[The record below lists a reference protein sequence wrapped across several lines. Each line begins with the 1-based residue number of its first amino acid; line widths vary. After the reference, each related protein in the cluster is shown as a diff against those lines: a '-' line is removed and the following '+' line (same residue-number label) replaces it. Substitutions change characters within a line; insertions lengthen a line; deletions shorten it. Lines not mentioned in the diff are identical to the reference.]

1 LRIGILIEAI
11 RWLKADTF
19 VCRPARW
26 TKLSVLVATS
36 ETARKEFCMSS
47 NPASIPGDV
56 FDVRKV
62 RKFIELM
69 NEHDLAEID
78 LRQGD
83 QRIRLRRGPE
93 AVTVAAM
100 PAVSQGM
107 VASAPSGGGGERKMG
122 EKTADDSKANF
133 IRSPMVGTFYSA
145 ANPESPPFVKVGDH
159 VGPETTVCIVEAMK
173 VFNEIPAECSGR
185 IAAVMAQNG
194 DAIEFN
200 QPLFRVEPD

>member
-1 LRIGILIEAI
+1 
-11 RWLKADTF
+11 
-19 VCRPARW
+19 
-26 TKLSVLVATS
+26 
-36 ETARKEFCMSS
+36 MSS
-47 NPASIPGDV
+47 TPAPNPGDV
-56 FDVRKV
+56 FDVKKV

-78 LRQGD
+78 LRHGE

-93 AVTVAAM
+93 AVTVSTMPMMSTGAP
-100 PAVSQGM
+100 PAVAAG
-107 VASAPSGGGGERKMG
+107 SGVGAKAAA
-122 EKTADDSKANF
+122 TPTDDSKSTF

-145 ANPESPPFVKVGDH
+145 ANPDSPAFVKVGDH
-159 VGPETTVCIVEAMK
+159 VGPESTVCIIEAMK

-200 QPLFRVEPD
+200 QPLFRVEPE